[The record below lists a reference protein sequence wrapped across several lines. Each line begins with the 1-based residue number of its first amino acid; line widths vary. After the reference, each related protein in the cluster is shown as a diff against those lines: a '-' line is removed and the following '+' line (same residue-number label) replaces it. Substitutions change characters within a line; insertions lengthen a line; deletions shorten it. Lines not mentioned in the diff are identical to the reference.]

1 MNNFVLL
8 YLPLLLLSDIIKL
21 NHLSLYDVCM
31 PCVCVVRR
39 RCSRS
44 TDEIINGAFG
54 HVLIDIDIC
63 INYFV
68 IVRDTFFVR
77 NGRKK
82 LRD

>member
-21 NHLSLYDVCM
+21 NHLSLYVCR
-31 PCVCVVRR
+31 VCVVRR
-39 RCSRS
+39 RCLRS